1 MRENQ
6 NIKLKPKL
14 EKKRHIAKTI
24 TWRIVGSLDTWLI
37 SWFLVY
43 YFGENPEQATE
54 AASYITGLELIT
66 KTIFY
71 YFHERIW
78 YGLNWITDN
87 QKLRHI
93 IKTISW
99 RLVGAVDTILLV
111 FIVYYFLFD
120 STEGASEVAL
130 SMFSIE
136 IVTKMVLYYFHER
149 IWFTSNYGIIKLKDQ

>member
-1 MRENQ
+1 MKENQ
-6 NIKLKPKL
+6 NIKLKPRL

-130 SMFSIE
+130 SIFSIE
-136 IVTKMVLYYFHER
+136 LITKMILYYFHER
-149 IWFTSNYGIIKLKDQ
+149 IWFASNFGVVKSKNQ

>member
-1 MRENQ
+1 MKENQ
-6 NIKLKPKL
+6 NIKLKPRL

-78 YGLNWITDN
+78 YGLNWITGN

-120 STEGASEVAL
+120 STEGASEVAI

-149 IWFTSNYGIIKLKDQ
+149 IWFVSNFGIIKPKYQ

>member
-1 MRENQ
+1 
-6 NIKLKPKL
+6 
-14 EKKRHIAKTI
+14 TI

-37 SWFLVY
+37 SWFLIY
-43 YFGENPEQATE
+43 YFGEKPEQATE

-120 STEGASEVAL
+120 STEGASEVVL

-136 IVTKMVLYYFHER
+136 LVTKIVLYYLHER
-149 IWFTSNYGIIKLKDQ
+149 IWFTSNYGIIKPKDQ